1 MALQGFMDF
10 AGLSP
15 QLDTL
20 QLPKQTNLTLQKTSD
35 SSFSQILSSFYKDD
49 ASFKKDESVSS
60 EKTSLTASENPVKA
74 ENAEKK
80 LSENKDDKI
89 SEKTDKAEVKSEKT
103 EKEPEKKKTEPEE
116 VLAKNTEVKTVKKEN
131 QAKTEV
137 KNLKNQD
144 KNPKVSSKKAEK
156 EAESPVLHTRL
167 TELMQNAQDFSQFV
181 KKEEDAEVKT
191 EGLTKFSKADLK
203 KDAAFE
209 VEVTDFENLPEGI
222 TPEQLKYLADQKEDS
237 ELNLDL
243 NHKSSSAEKLTKL
256 DKEGK
261 ITVEDL
267 RTKPDFESL
276 LHQAKEEKPLKTE
289 LKVTGENT
297 ATITMDFVPQD
308 AQADILSLNNQTAS
322 SNASTFQ
329 QMLNN
334 QIQANVP
341 EFVKA
346 GNIVLKDNNQGTIN
360 LVLHPDDL
368 GNVKIQL
375 SLDGKTVQGH
385 IAVATKEALQVF
397 KDNAETL
404 REAFIKSGFD
414 GASFDVSYQ
423 NSGNGSFE
431 GGQQFAQNDGSEL
444 WAKRTY
450 STGGVEVFGDMNS
463 SDDFFNFE
471 SEFDKNSV
479 NIVA

>member
-1 MALQGFMDF
+1 MALQNFMDF
-10 AGLSP
+10 AAVQPKLES
-15 QLDTL
+15 L
-20 QLPKQTNLTLQKTSD
+20 QLPKQANQTLQKTSD
-35 SSFSQILSSFYKDD
+35 SSFSEML
-49 ASFKKDESVSS
+49 ASFKKDDPVKSESYSKPSSEQPKTSDAPKDQVPDEEDFKKNEELTVKSENDEKPVEKKKSENLVKNAEGKADKKASVSI
-60 EKTSLTASENPVKA
+60 EKTGADKNAKNLSVK
-74 ENAEKK
+74 N
-80 LSENKDDKI
+80 D
-89 SEKTDKAEVKSEKT
+89 EKTDLKVKNQLKKEK
-103 EKEPEKKKTEPEE
+103 P
-116 VLAKNTEVKTVKKEN
+116 AVKKEN
-131 QAKTEV
+131 TD
-137 KNLKNQD
+137 L
-144 KNPKVSSKKAEK
+144 SYS
-156 EAESPVLHTRL
+156 RL
-167 TELMQNAQDFSQFV
+167 QELMQGAQDFSQFV
-181 KKEEDAEVKT
+181 KKDDE
-191 EGLTKFSKADLK
+191 ADLK
-203 KDAAFE
+203 LEKKLSFE
-209 VEVTDFENLPEGI
+209 VEATDFENLPEGL
-222 TPEQLKYLADQKEDS
+222 TREQLEYLSASDDKSDFSFEFDQ
-237 ELNLDL
+237 
-243 NHKSSSAEKLTKL
+243 KSSSKDKLTKL

-267 RTKPDFESL
+267 RTNPDFEGLVKES
-276 LHQAKEEKPLKTE
+276 KEEKPLKTE
-289 LKVTGENT
+289 LKVTGSNT
-297 ATITMDFVPQD
+297 ATITMDYVPQE
-308 AQADILSLNNQTAS
+308 AQADILSLNNQTAGAQN
-322 SNASTFQ
+322 SNYQA
-329 QMLNN
+329 MLNN
-334 QIQANVP
+334 QLQANVP

-414 GASFDVSYQ
+414 GASFDVSYGANQ
-423 NSGNGSFE
+423 GSPFGSGEN
-431 GGQQFAQNDGSEL
+431 FAQNDGSEL